1 MLPRS
6 PGWEVADIFREHGD
20 IYRSTHASPLAHL
33 KVMHAITTCRTPH
46 QGGHLE
52 RCDTCGHERA
62 VYHSCRNRHC
72 PKCQTL
78 TKERW
83 LQARIAD
90 LLPVR
95 YFHTVFT
102 LPHALN
108 PLILCNKEVMLA
120 VLFKAVGQTLLEFG
134 RNNLGGRL
142 GFIAI
147 LHTWDQ
153 VLMDHVHL
161 HCVVPAGALAEDG
174 NRWIPS
180 RSSGYLF
187 PVRALSRVF
196 RGKFIALLEQA
207 RRSGQLI
214 FPGRAAPLGTPEG
227 HADLIRRLRSQP
239 WVVFSKQPFAGP
251 EQVLDYLGRYTHRV
265 AISNHR
271 ILALDGNRVSFSYQ
285 DRRDDTRKVMTL
297 DADEFIRRFLL
308 HVLPQGF
315 MRIRS
320 FGFLANRTKKQSL
333 ERIRALLAHT
343 PQPKPGAKTPRVL
356 MLELTGIDIASCP
369 RCRSG
374 VMHTVAEIQPRLL
387 RMAASRPFYP
397 IGLNSS

>member
-1 MLPRS
+1 MPTQS
-6 PGWEVADIFREHGD
+6 PAWELADIFREHGNT
-20 IYRSTHASPLAHL
+20 YRSTQPLPLAHL

-46 QGGHLE
+46 LGGHIE
-52 RCDTCGHERA
+52 RCESCGYERA

-78 TKERW
+78 TKARW
-83 LQARIAD
+83 LQARMAD
-90 LLPVR
+90 LLPVK

-108 PLILCNKEVMLA
+108 PLMLCNKEVMLA
-120 VLFKAVGQTLLEFG
+120 VLFKAVSQTLLAFG
-134 RNNLGGRL
+134 RNHLGGRL
-142 GFIAI
+142 GFIAV

-153 VLMDHVHL
+153 VLMDHFHL
-161 HCVVPAGALAEDG
+161 HCVVPAGALAHDG
-174 NRWIPS
+174 SRWTPS
-180 RSSGYLF
+180 RSTGYLF

-196 RGKFIALLEQA
+196 RGKFIALLEEE
-207 RRSGQLI
+207 RCSGTLI
-214 FPGRAAPLGTPEG
+214 FPGRTVALGTPQG
-227 HADLIRRLRSQP
+227 FARLIGVLRSQP

-297 DADEFIRRFLL
+297 DANEFIRRFLL

-333 ERIRALLAHT
+333 ARIRALLAHI
-343 PQPKPGAKTPRVL
+343 PQPKPGVKTPRAL
-356 MLELTGIDIASCP
+356 MLELTGIDIERCP
-369 RCRSG
+369 CCGAGSLR
-374 VMHTVAEIQPRLL
+374 VIVEFQPCHPGKGESLPPS
-387 RMAASRPFYP
+387 AV
-397 IGLNSS
+397 LNSS

>member
-1 MLPRS
+1 MTRRS
-6 PGWEVADIFREHGD
+6 PAREVADIFREHGAT
-20 IYRSTHASPLAHL
+20 YRIAHRLPLAHL

-46 QGGHLE
+46 QGGHIE
-52 RCDTCGHERA
+52 RCNSCGYERA

-72 PKCQTL
+72 PKCQNM
-78 TKERW
+78 TKARW
-83 LQARIAD
+83 LQARLAD

-108 PLILCNKEVMLA
+108 PLMLCNKEVLLA
-120 VLFKAVGQTLLEFG
+120 VLFKAVSQTLLAFG

-153 VLMDHVHL
+153 VLMDHFHL
-161 HCVVPAGALAEDG
+161 HCVVPAGAFAHDSS
-174 NRWIPS
+174 RWISS
-180 RSSGYLF
+180 RSKGYLF

-196 RGKFIALLEQA
+196 RGKFIALLEQE
-207 RRSGQLI
+207 RRLGTLI
-214 FPGRAAPLGTPEG
+214 FPGQAMAFGTPHG
-227 HADLIRRLRSQP
+227 FARLIGVLRSQP

-271 ILALDGNRVSFSYQ
+271 IRGLDDNCVSFHYQ
-285 DRRDDTRKVMTL
+285 DRRDNTRKVMTL
-297 DADEFIRRFLL
+297 EADEFIRRFLL

-320 FGFLANRTKKQSL
+320 FGFLANRSKKQSL
-333 ERIRALLAHT
+333 ARIRELLAHI
-343 PQPKPGAKTPRVL
+343 PRPDSGLKTPRAL
-356 MLELTGIDIASCP
+356 MLELTGIDIERCPSCGNGAM
-369 RCRSG
+369 R
-374 VMHTVAEIQPRLL
+374 VVVEFQPCHPGKVESL
-387 RMAASRPFYP
+387 PFYP
-397 IGLNSS
+397 AVLNSS